1 MVYRIIK
8 EIKDVLLAEP
18 FVNTVTEGDIFEV
31 DLNKQTMFPLSH
43 IIINQ
48 ATHQGNVLSF
58 NITVLLMDVI
68 NQKDDSNKVDIW
80 NTQLLLATR
89 VLNRLNR
96 ADIASD
102 FWELTGQPTYEPFT
116 ERFEN
121 DLAGWAVTFD
131 VLVRNDITICGSDTV
146 SVYSQVVSF
155 DTPMNSIVYRCDGDF
170 LAASYGNNENNLTDL
185 IAMFNQV
192 PPVNNNATFLEYGI
206 CYDNGDGRVRMEMN
220 KEAYDLFAC
229 SGSLTL
235 DVIYD

>member
-43 IIINQ
+43 IILNS

-80 NTQLLLATR
+80 NTQLLLGTR

-121 DLAGWAVTFD
+121 DLAGWAITFD
-131 VLVRNDITICGSDTV
+131 VLVRNDITIC
-146 SVYSQVVSF
+146 
-155 DTPMNSIVYRCDGDF
+155 
-170 LAASYGNNENNLTDL
+170 
-185 IAMFNQV
+185 
-192 PPVNNNATFLEYGI
+192 
-206 CYDNGDGRVRMEMN
+206 
-220 KEAYDLFAC
+220 
-229 SGSLTL
+229 
-235 DVIYD
+235 

>member
-1 MVYRIIK
+1 MLYRIIK
-8 EIKDVLLAEP
+8 EIKNVLLAEP
-18 FVNTVTEGDIFEV
+18 FVNTVTEGDIFQV

-58 NITVLLMDVI
+58 NITVLLMDII

-96 ADIASD
+96 ADIATD

-155 DTPMNSIVYRCDGDF
+155 DTPMNSIVYRCDGNF

-185 IAMFNQV
+185 ITMFNQE
-192 PPVNNNATFLEYGI
+192 PPVANNATFLEYGI
-206 CYDNGDGRVRMEMN
+206 CYDNGDGRVRMEMK
-220 KEAYDLFAC
+220 KEVYDLFAC
-229 SGSLTL
+229 NGSLTL

>member
-43 IIINQ
+43 IILNS

-58 NITVLLMDVI
+58 NITVLLIDVI

-89 VLNRLNR
+89 VLNKLNR

-102 FWELTGQPTYEPFT
+102 FWELTGNPTYEPFT

-131 VLVRNDITICGSDTV
+131 VLVRNDITIC
-146 SVYSQVVSF
+146 
-155 DTPMNSIVYRCDGDF
+155 
-170 LAASYGNNENNLTDL
+170 
-185 IAMFNQV
+185 
-192 PPVNNNATFLEYGI
+192 
-206 CYDNGDGRVRMEMN
+206 
-220 KEAYDLFAC
+220 
-229 SGSLTL
+229 
-235 DVIYD
+235 

>member
-31 DLNKQTMFPLSH
+31 DLNKQTIFPLSH
-43 IIINQ
+43 IILNS

-58 NITVLLMDVI
+58 NITILLMDVI

-131 VLVRNDITICGSDTV
+131 VLVRNDITIC
-146 SVYSQVVSF
+146 
-155 DTPMNSIVYRCDGDF
+155 
-170 LAASYGNNENNLTDL
+170 
-185 IAMFNQV
+185 
-192 PPVNNNATFLEYGI
+192 
-206 CYDNGDGRVRMEMN
+206 
-220 KEAYDLFAC
+220 
-229 SGSLTL
+229 
-235 DVIYD
+235 

>member
-8 EIKDVLLAEP
+8 EIKDVLLDEP
-18 FVNTVTEGDIFEV
+18 FVNTVTEGDIFQV

-43 IIINQ
+43 IILNS

-58 NITVLLMDVI
+58 NITILLMDII
-68 NQKDDSNKVDIW
+68 NQKDDSNKVDVW

-89 VLNRLNR
+89 VLNKLNR

-131 VLVRNDITICGSDTV
+131 VLVRNDITIC
-146 SVYSQVVSF
+146 
-155 DTPMNSIVYRCDGDF
+155 
-170 LAASYGNNENNLTDL
+170 
-185 IAMFNQV
+185 
-192 PPVNNNATFLEYGI
+192 
-206 CYDNGDGRVRMEMN
+206 
-220 KEAYDLFAC
+220 
-229 SGSLTL
+229 
-235 DVIYD
+235 

>member
-31 DLNKQTMFPLSH
+31 DLNKQTIFPLSH
-43 IIINQ
+43 IILNS

-89 VLNRLNR
+89 VLNKLNR

-102 FWELTGQPTYEPFT
+102 FWELTGSPTFEPFT

-131 VLVRNDITICGSDTV
+131 VLVRNDITIC
-146 SVYSQVVSF
+146 
-155 DTPMNSIVYRCDGDF
+155 
-170 LAASYGNNENNLTDL
+170 
-185 IAMFNQV
+185 
-192 PPVNNNATFLEYGI
+192 
-206 CYDNGDGRVRMEMN
+206 
-220 KEAYDLFAC
+220 
-229 SGSLTL
+229 
-235 DVIYD
+235 

>member
-8 EIKDVLLAEP
+8 EIKDVLLDEP

-31 DLNKQTMFPLSH
+31 DLNKQTIFPLSH
-43 IIINQ
+43 IILNS

-58 NITVLLMDVI
+58 NITILLMDII

-89 VLNRLNR
+89 VLNKLNR

-131 VLVRNDITICGSDTV
+131 VLVRNDITIC
-146 SVYSQVVSF
+146 
-155 DTPMNSIVYRCDGDF
+155 
-170 LAASYGNNENNLTDL
+170 
-185 IAMFNQV
+185 
-192 PPVNNNATFLEYGI
+192 
-206 CYDNGDGRVRMEMN
+206 
-220 KEAYDLFAC
+220 
-229 SGSLTL
+229 
-235 DVIYD
+235 

>member
-1 MVYRIIK
+1 MIYRIIK

-80 NTQLLLATR
+80 NTQLLLGTR

-131 VLVRNDITICGSDTV
+131 VLVRNDINIC
-146 SVYSQVVSF
+146 
-155 DTPMNSIVYRCDGDF
+155 
-170 LAASYGNNENNLTDL
+170 
-185 IAMFNQV
+185 
-192 PPVNNNATFLEYGI
+192 
-206 CYDNGDGRVRMEMN
+206 
-220 KEAYDLFAC
+220 
-229 SGSLTL
+229 
-235 DVIYD
+235 

>member
-1 MVYRIIK
+1 MLYRIIK

-58 NITVLLMDVI
+58 NITVLLMDII

-131 VLVRNDITICGSDTV
+131 VLVRNDITIC
-146 SVYSQVVSF
+146 
-155 DTPMNSIVYRCDGDF
+155 
-170 LAASYGNNENNLTDL
+170 
-185 IAMFNQV
+185 
-192 PPVNNNATFLEYGI
+192 
-206 CYDNGDGRVRMEMN
+206 
-220 KEAYDLFAC
+220 
-229 SGSLTL
+229 
-235 DVIYD
+235 

>member
-1 MVYRIIK
+1 MLYRIIK

-18 FVNTVTEGDIFEV
+18 FVNTVTEGDIFEI

-58 NITVLLMDVI
+58 NITVLLMDII

-131 VLVRNDITICGSDTV
+131 VLVRNDITIC
-146 SVYSQVVSF
+146 
-155 DTPMNSIVYRCDGDF
+155 
-170 LAASYGNNENNLTDL
+170 
-185 IAMFNQV
+185 
-192 PPVNNNATFLEYGI
+192 
-206 CYDNGDGRVRMEMN
+206 
-220 KEAYDLFAC
+220 
-229 SGSLTL
+229 
-235 DVIYD
+235 